1 MKLKITRSSLLTVPY
16 MAIVINVVLG
26 MVFKFVS
33 LGVLRKAFIASK
45 ILLLINIILFG
56 LIEFIKF
63 SKFRFKVNLDSVLL
77 AIFVIYEICISK
89 IRGLLIFP
97 DAYLDILIWPMIY
110 ILFRNYTRRY
120 DIPQIFGKLVM
131 TTMACILL
139 LSLPLIVKHRSGFGD
154 VGGVI
159 FYVYYCVAFL
169 PMVLFTIENN
179 KTKNILFLL
188 TIFVLAISTKRSGTV
203 VAVIGYVIYLFT
215 NVRVRKDIKNKLE
228 KYWKYILA
236 FSIAALLVIAL
247 DQLFSFSIISRL
259 KSIGADRG
267 SGREAIWI
275 EVFEAFLR
283 SPFDT
288 KLFGHGYQAVYYRL
302 KPYGVDRLAHNS
314 FIEFLYDYGYVG
326 LGFFLSFFS
335 TQIMSGLKAVQKK
348 NPHAPEMLYSLLVAL
363 VFGMSSYF
371 FEESTIIVPIAAFW
385 GCFAGMNSRKRKI
398 RTEST
403 KS

>member
-1 MKLKITRSSLLTVPY
+1 MKLKIKKSTILTVPY
-16 MAIVINVVLG
+16 TALIVNVVLG

-33 LGVLRKAFIASK
+33 SSILRKLFIASK
-45 ILLLINIILFG
+45 ILLLISIILLN
-56 LIEFIKF
+56 LIDLAQV
-63 SKFRFKVNLDSVLL
+63 SKFRFKVHMDSVLL
-77 AIFVIYEICISK
+77 VLFVIYEIYISK
-89 IRGLLIFP
+89 VNGLLIFP
-97 DAYLDILIWPMIY
+97 DAYLDILIWPLMY
-110 ILFRNYTRRY
+110 LLFRNYTRKN
-120 DIPQIFGKLVM
+120 DIPPIFGKLVM
-131 TTMACILL
+131 TTMACVLL
-139 LSLPLIVKHRSGFGD
+139 LSIPLIVKHRSGFGD

-169 PMVLFTIENN
+169 PMVLFTIEND

-188 TIFVLAISTKRSGTV
+188 TIFMLVISTKRSGTV

-215 NVRVRKDIKNKLE
+215 NVRVRKDIKNKFE
-228 KYWKYILA
+228 KYWKYILV
-236 FSIAALLVIAL
+236 FSIAALLVITL

-259 KSIGADRG
+259 KSIGVDRG

-275 EVFEAFLR
+275 EVFEAFSR

-314 FIEFLYDYGYVG
+314 FIEFLYDYGYIG
-326 LGFFLSFFS
+326 LGVFLAFFA
-335 TQIMSGLKAVQKK
+335 TQIRSGLKAVQKK

-371 FEESTIIVPIAAFW
+371 FEESAIIVPIAAFW
-385 GCFAGMNSRKRKI
+385 GCFAGLNSRKTHIEALR
-398 RTEST
+398 E
-403 KS
+403 